1 MKKILSLIL
10 TLAIVI
16 GLFVPAAS
24 AESATPG
31 ATTTEFAFLTTS
43 DLHGQIY
50 TTDYSAGYES
60 SGKATTGLTRIATYI
75 KQMREKY
82 GENLYLADIGDT
94 IQGAPLT
101 YYYAFNKPEVDDP
114 AMKAFR
120 TLGYDLW
127 VPGNHEFNYGL
138 DILNRQL
145 DYLTSPASGK
155 ETPAGVMAAN
165 YLDAAAR
172 AADANS
178 WKTWKNYKPYE
189 IRDFDGVKVAIIGLA
204 NPNIPKW
211 DIPANWEGIH
221 FAGIYET
228 YKHYEAEM
236 LAQADMIAVM
246 AHCGIATR
254 SEAGDLTVDSVKY
267 LVEHTNSIDFVF
279 SGHEHGTKVLYADN
293 TDGKSI
299 PIVQPNTKAK
309 AIGQVIVTYDKA
321 EKKVVDLTAK
331 DVSMTKKVSGK
342 TVASYD
348 IDQELD
354 QILKPYEETTWK
366 DYMLQVIGRANGD
379 YPAAVLG
386 SAPSAFMDLINR
398 VQILGAYDRTGKN
411 TPDNPND
418 DKPAQLS
425 ISAPLTAGSKKNLI
439 AEGDIHLGDM
449 FSLYRFENWFYQIKM
464 SGKEV
469 RTWLECSASKI
480 YKSNGKIYFKDGLT
494 YYDVIYGDGFS
505 YTIDY
510 AQPAGSRVVKMTY
523 NAKPVTDDQEFTV
536 VLNNYRFN
544 GGGNYVN
551 YLNTHGCNFVANDP
565 DRIIYSSQ
573 FDMINGED
581 EGQARSLLVS
591 YIKEQ
596 SASEAKGITPEI
608 TSKWKVINSNEKS
621 QDIVVLYTNDVHT
634 YIDNKEGKGL
644 RYSDVAGYRDDL
656 RDSYENVLLVD
667 AGDHIQGT
675 AYGGMDSGETI
686 LRLMQAAGYDLATLG
701 NHEFDYGMERAL
713 AVAKNGTIPYISCN
727 FYNEKDGVKG
737 TNVLDSYKIFDL
749 GGKNVAFVGITTP
762 ESFTKSTPKYFQDKD
777 GNYIYGIAGGTDGQA
792 LYDSVQAAIDE
803 VKAAGADYVIALA
816 HLGVDESSHP
826 WTSKDVIA
834 HVTGLDALLD
844 GHSHTVVEQEIV
856 KDKAGRDVVLSQTG
870 SYLKNLG
877 QLTITTDGKISTQL
891 LSSVTTEKN
900 WAVKEL
906 EDAWIAQIDAELGQ
920 KIGTIDSVLGNYN
933 KDGKRLVRSRETNT
947 GDFAADALYHLFLD
961 QGVDVAIMNGGGVR
975 NNEITG
981 ELTYKK
987 MKEIHTFGNVACLQR
1002 VTGQMLLDAL
1012 EWGARNADAD
1022 IAKENGGF
1030 LQVSGLKYEIH
1041 TYIDSTVQK
1050 DEKGVW
1056 TGGPTGEYRV
1066 KNVQIFNRATNTW
1079 EALDLTKEYKLAGY
1093 NYTLRDLGDGFAMFK
1108 GAVNELD
1115 YVMQDYMVLANYV
1128 RSFEN
1133 GHVTGYANV
1142 EGGDGRISFVFQKA
1156 PNGDPGSSGGP
1167 QTGDETALGAYTVT
1181 SVVALLG
1188 LGACLAL
1195 RRRKSYK

>member
-1 MKKILSLIL
+1 MKKILSLFL

-24 AESATPG
+24 AEPTTG
-31 ATTTEFAFLTTS
+31 ATTTEFAFLVTS

-50 TTDYSAGYES
+50 TTDYSAGYEA
-60 SGKATTGLTRIATYI
+60 SGTGTTGLTRIATYI
-75 KQMREKY
+75 KQMRAKY
-82 GENLYLADIGDT
+82 GENLYLADLGDT

-101 YYYAFNKPEVDDP
+101 YYYAFNKPEADDP

-138 DILNRQL
+138 DILNRQM
-145 DYLTSPASGK
+145 DYLTSAASGK
-155 ETPAGVMAAN
+155 ETPAAIMAAN
-165 YLDAAAR
+165 YLDAQAR
-172 AADANS
+172 AADPNS

-189 IRDFDGVKVAIIGLA
+189 IREFDGVKVAIIGLA

-228 YKHYEAEM
+228 YKHYEPEM
-236 LAQADMIAVM
+236 KAQADMIAVM
-246 AHCGIATR
+246 THCGMAYT
-254 SEAGDLTVDSVKY
+254 SEAGDPTMDSVKY
-267 LVEHTNSIDFVF
+267 LVEKTNSIDFVF
-279 SGHEHGTKVLYADN
+279 SGHEHGTKVLSATN
-293 TDGKSI
+293 IDGKSI

-321 EKKVVDLTAK
+321 TKTATLVDA
-331 DVSMTKKVSGK
+331 DNIAMTQRVSGK
-342 TVASYD
+342 TVPCYD
-348 IDQELD
+348 IDQELG
-354 QILKPYEETTWK
+354 QILKPYEEATWK
-366 DYMLQVIGRANGD
+366 DYMLQVIGQSNGD
-379 YPAAVLG
+379 YSAAGLG
-386 SAPSAFMDLINR
+386 TAPSAFMDLVNR

-411 TPDNPND
+411 TPNNPD
-418 DKPAQLS
+418 DDTPAQLS
-425 ISAPLTAGSKKNLI
+425 ISAPLTSGSKENLI
-439 AEGDIHLGDM
+439 PKGDICLGDM
-449 FSLYRFENWFYQIKM
+449 FSLYRFENWFYQIRM

-469 RTWLECSASKI
+469 RTWLEYSASKL
-480 YKSNGKIYFKDGLT
+480 YENNGKLDIKGGLT

-505 YTIDY
+505 YTIDA
-510 AQPAGSRVVKMTY
+510 AQPAGSRVVRMTY
-523 NAKPVTDDQEFTV
+523 NAKPVTDDQVFTV

-544 GGGNYVN
+544 GGGDYVN
-551 YLNTHGCNFVANDP
+551 YLNSHGCTFKANDP

-581 EGQARSLLVS
+581 EGQARSLLVN

-596 SASEAKGITPEI
+596 TAGQSKGITPNI
-608 TSKWKVINSNEKS
+608 TSNWKIINSSSAKS
-621 QDIVVLYTNDVHT
+621 DDIVVLYTNDVHT
-634 YIDNKEGKGL
+634 YIDNKTGKGL

-656 RDSYENVLLVD
+656 LDTHKNVLLVD
-667 AGDHIQGT
+667 AGDHVQGT
-675 AYGGMDSGETI
+675 AYGGMDSGATI
-686 LRLMQAAGYDLATLG
+686 LKLMQTAGYNLATLG

-713 AVAKNGTIPYISCN
+713 AIAKNGIVPYISCN
-727 FYNEKDGVKG
+727 FYQEKDGVKG
-737 TNVLDSYKIFDL
+737 ANVLDSYKIFDL
-749 GGKNVAFVGITTP
+749 DGKKVAFVGITTP
-762 ESFTKSTPKYFQDKD
+762 ESFTKSTPKYFQDSN
-777 GNYIYGIAGGTDGQA
+777 GNYIYGIAGGVDGQA
-792 LYDSVQAAIDE
+792 LYDSVQAAIDA
-803 VKAAGADYVIALA
+803 VKAAGADYVIGLA
-816 HLGVDESSHP
+816 HLGVDESSRP

-844 GHSHTVVEQEIV
+844 GHSHSVVEQELV
-856 KDKAGRDVVLSQTG
+856 KDKAGHDVVLSQTG

-877 QLTITTDGKISTQL
+877 QLTIAANGQITTKL
-891 LSSVTTEKN
+891 LSSVSTVQN

-906 EDAWIAQIDAELGQ
+906 EDAWIAQIDGELGQ
-920 KIGTIDSVLGNYN
+920 KIGSIDSVLGNHN

-1041 TYIDSTVQK
+1041 TYIASTVQK

-1128 RSFEN
+1128 QSFEN
-1133 GHVTGYANV
+1133 GHVTGYKNID
-1142 EGGDGRISFVFQKA
+1142 GGDGRITFVFQKA
-1156 PNGDPGSSGGP
+1156 PSGDSGP
-1167 QTGDETALGAYTVT
+1167 QTGDETAIGSYVVTSTVT
-1181 SVVALLG
+1181 LLA

-1195 RRRKSYK
+1195 RRRKSQK